1 VTALNLSRVYRAHIM
16 PRDWCTPE
24 LTAFVEAPSRESA
37 IRKIAL
43 GVVAALEFGNTAEGV
58 AERIYNCL
66 SAAEC
71 IEEGLGTD
79 RELRLFETGWR
90 GGKPICFVEHPLFLL
105 SNPAPLCRKW
115 AQIQQP
121 IAHSLGAS

>member
-1 VTALNLSRVYRAHIM
+1 M
-16 PRDWCTPE
+16 PRDWRAPE

-43 GVVAALEFGNTAEGV
+43 SVVAALEFGNTAEGV

-71 IEEGLGTD
+71 IEEGLSTD
-79 RELRLFETGWR
+79 RELRLFETGWS
-90 GGKPICFVEHPLFLL
+90 GGKPICFVHHPLFLL
-105 SNPAPLCRKW
+105 NNPAPLCRKW
-115 AQIQQP
+115 AQIPQP
-121 IAHSLGAS
+121 IAQPLGAA